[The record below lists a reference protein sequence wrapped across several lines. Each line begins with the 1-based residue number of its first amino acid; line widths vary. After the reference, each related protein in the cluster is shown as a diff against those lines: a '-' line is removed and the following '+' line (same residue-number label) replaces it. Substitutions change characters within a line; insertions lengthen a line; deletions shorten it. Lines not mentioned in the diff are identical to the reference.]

1 MTDDPIRIVYRHIK
15 ENSTTAA
22 SRTILEHISTY
33 SASVQSLFNAYCHY
47 QQKYRLLQ
55 QEYQKRGKISEQ
67 KQWSCKTS
75 EYKEDKKILTRRSF
89 NMIGLI
95 SAWNIVKQAY
105 LATT

>member
-22 SRTILEHISTY
+22 SRTVLERISAY
-33 SASVQSLFNAYCHY
+33 SASVQSLFDAYCHY

-75 EYKEDKKILTRRSF
+75 EYKDKKILTGRSF
-89 NMIGLI
+89 NAIGLI
-95 SAWNIVKQAY
+95 GAWNIVKRAY
-105 LATT
+105 LSTT